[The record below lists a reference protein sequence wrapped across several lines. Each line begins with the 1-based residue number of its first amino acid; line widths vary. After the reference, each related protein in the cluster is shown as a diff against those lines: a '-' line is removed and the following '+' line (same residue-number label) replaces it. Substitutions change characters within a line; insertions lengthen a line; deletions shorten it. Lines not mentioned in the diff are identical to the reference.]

1 MEIKVMTNVLQSN
14 DDLAKT
20 NQRLFD
26 QHQVL
31 CINLMGSPGAG
42 KTTLLENTLKLLTDK
57 LNVAVIEGD
66 LYTDKDAERIE
77 AAGAPVVQI
86 NTGGACHLDAGMVN
100 KVLDQ
105 FDFVDLDLM
114 IVENV
119 GNLVCPVEFSVGEH
133 HKIAVLSVIEGEDK
147 PLKYPLIF
155 KESTAAVLSKIDL
168 AELCDI
174 SIENIKRD
182 ILSINP
188 DIKIF
193 EVASRNGQGLPEF
206 AEWVIGQCPK

>member
-26 QHQVL
+26 QHKVF

-66 LYTDKDAERIE
+66 IYTDKDAERIE
-77 AAGAPVVQI
+77 ATGVPVVQI

-100 KVLDQ
+100 KVLGK
-105 FDFVDLDLM
+105 FDFNAMDLM

-133 HKIAVLSVIEGEDK
+133 QKIAVLSIIEGEDK

-155 KESTAAVLSKIDL
+155 KESTAAVLSKVDL
-168 AELCDI
+168 AELCEI

-188 DIKIF
+188 QIKIF
-193 EVASRNGQGLPEF
+193 EVASRKGQGLPEF
-206 AEWVIGQCPK
+206 ANWLISQCPK